1 MTMIYKM
8 CVGDLF
14 RFGIIYLIF
23 LIGFTQ
29 GRSLL
34 LYVGLTIRKNL
45 RFLCPP
51 TKGCGGHLVL
61 VWIPLVSVSALA
73 LASVCTIS
81 SELMARF

>member
-34 LYVGLTIRKNL
+34 LYVRLNIRRNI
-45 RFLCPP
+45 RFL
-51 TKGCGGHLVL
+51 LVL

>member
-34 LYVGLTIRKNL
+34 LYRGLNIIRNI
-45 RFLCPP
+45 RFLHVCPQH
-51 TKGCGGHLVL
+51 KWGWGIMVL
-61 VWIPLVSVSALA
+61 SGSH
-73 LASVCTIS
+73 
-81 SELMARF
+81 